1 MKLTIQYSGPFN
13 SVTLPD
19 SDSARTIHQA
29 CTLAKIS
36 LASMD
41 MRRAMFLKGLP
52 ALHADVKAL
61 RQLTPGDQESIDPW
75 HFGFPEDGT
84 QELDDVLRE
93 CDEAMSNGD
102 DLTNVGRRL
111 LEALC
116 KTDDY
121 IREWLVIVL
130 GDADEVT
137 AGDSGGNL
145 RSAEID
151 HGTTPDAAQTPSP
164 ERRENTESKQDI
176 NKGSIM
182 AALAAAGITSL
193 VVTFDGNSDN
203 GQIESIEAR
212 AGETRVELPATLV
225 NMVASDDEDISSS
238 EEDTAESNCDTS
250 LAEAIERLCFDYLSH
265 VYTGWEINEG
275 SHGEFAFTVPD
286 NSVELDFYKRF
297 EDEENS
303 SYEF

>member
-13 SVTLPD
+13 PVTLPE
-19 SDSARTIHQA
+19 SGSAGLIHQA
-29 CTLAKIS
+29 CTLAEIS
-36 LASMD
+36 LASTD

-52 ALHADVKAL
+52 ALHAEVKAL
-61 RQLTPGDQESIDPW
+61 RHLTPGDQESIDPW

-84 QELDDVLRE
+84 EELDDALRE
-93 CDEAMSNGD
+93 CDEAMQNGD
-102 DLTNVGRRL
+102 DLTNIVRRL

-130 GDADEVT
+130 SDANEVT
-137 AGDSGGNL
+137 AGDSGGDL
-145 RSAEID
+145 RSAVID
-151 HGTTPDAAQTPSP
+151 QGTTPDAAQTPSP
-164 ERRENTESKQDI
+164 ERREITETKQDI
-176 NKGSIM
+176 NKSTIM
-182 AALAAAGITSL
+182 AALAVAGITSL
-193 VVTFDGNSDN
+193 VVNFDGNSDN

-212 AGETRVELPATLV
+212 AGETKVELPAALV
-225 NMVASDDEDISSS
+225 QIVDSDDK
-238 EEDTAESNCDTS
+238 ESIKSANEMP
-250 LAEAIERLCFDYLSH
+250 LAEAIERLCFDYLSD

-275 SHGEFAFTVPD
+275 SHGDFAFTVAD

>member
-36 LASMD
+36 LATMD
-41 MRRAMFLKGLP
+41 MHRAMYLKGLP

-61 RQLTPGDQESIDPW
+61 RQLTPGDQESIYPW

-111 LEALC
+111 LGALSN
-116 KTDDY
+116 TDDY
-121 IREWLVIVL
+121 IREWLLIVL
-130 GDADEVT
+130 GGADEGT
-137 AGDSGGNL
+137 AGDSGGDL
-145 RSAEID
+145 RSAIID
-151 HGTTPDAAQTPSP
+151 QGTTADAAQTPSP
-164 ERRENTESKQDI
+164 ERREITETEQDI

-193 VVTFDGNSDN
+193 VVTFDGNSDD

-212 AGETRVELPATLV
+212 AGETTDRK
-225 NMVASDDEDISSS
+225 S
-238 EEDTAESNCDTS
+238 
-250 LAEAIERLCFDYLSH
+250 
-265 VYTGWEINEG
+265 
-275 SHGEFAFTVPD
+275 
-286 NSVELDFYKRF
+286 
-297 EDEENS
+297 
-303 SYEF
+303 

>member
-1 MKLTIQYSGPFN
+1 
-13 SVTLPD
+13 
-19 SDSARTIHQA
+19 
-29 CTLAKIS
+29 
-36 LASMD
+36 MD

-84 QELDDVLRE
+84 QELDDVLRQ
-93 CDEAMSNGD
+93 CDEAMQNGD
-102 DLTNVGRRL
+102 DLTNIARRL

-164 ERRENTESKQDI
+164 ERREITETKQDI
-176 NKGSIM
+176 NKGVIM
-182 AALAAAGITSL
+182 AALAVAGITSL
-193 VVTFDGNSDN
+193 VVTFDGNSDE

-212 AGETRVELPATLV
+212 AGETTVELPATLV
-225 NMVASDDEDISSS
+225 QIVDSDDKEPIKSAN
-238 EEDTAESNCDTS
+238 EIS

-275 SHGEFAFTVPD
+275 SHGEFAFTVAD
-286 NSVELDFYKRF
+286 NSVELSTSVSKMRKTPPM
-297 EDEENS
+297 S
-303 SYEF
+303 SNDGTPISPFPFQRRQVGRNRR